1 MSVAV
6 VADGVISLTF
16 WEIHLSYEA
25 ALFFI
30 HAGGVSTAITLSGLC
45 GDHCSSDDTPRE
57 WRRLI
62 TRC

>member
-16 WEIHLSYEA
+16 WEVHLSYEA

-30 HAGGVSTAITLSGLC
+30 HAGGVSTTITLSG
-45 GDHCSSDDTPRE
+45 DHCSP
-57 WRRLI
+57 
-62 TRC
+62 